1 MRGMSGDDY
10 LQLLHGIADRADAI
24 AMKHFRSVDLSV
36 AIKGDRTPVT
46 AADLE
51 IEREARAMIEA
62 SGSGIAIVGEEFGE
76 SAGSRGDTR
85 LIIDPIDGT
94 ANFMR
99 GIPIFATLLAV
110 EVAGRLVA
118 GLVSAP
124 GLTARWDAL
133 AGRGARVNGSPIRVS
148 PLARIDESQV
158 FYCGLHQ
165 ASADEQAGM
174 LRVIRRC
181 RRDRGFG
188 DFVQHVWVAEGRA
201 EAAIDFGLKPWDI
214 AAVAIVVEEAGG
226 RVSGL
231 DGRSPLA
238 GGALISTNGRV
249 HDEALALLA
258 GKS

>member
-1 MRGMSGDDY
+1 MSDF
-10 LQLLHGIADRADAI
+10 LPLLHAIADRADAI
-24 AMKHFRSVDLSV
+24 AMRHFRSVDLSV

-51 IEREARAMIEA
+51 IEREARSMVES
-62 SGSGIAIVGEEFGE
+62 SGAGFAIVGEELGE
-76 SAGSRGDTR
+76 SAGSGRGR

-110 EVAGRLVA
+110 ELDDRLVA
-118 GLVSAP
+118 GVVSAP
-124 GLTARWDAL
+124 GLSARWDASR
-133 AGRGARVNGSPIRVS
+133 GGGARVNGNSIRVS
-148 PLARIDESQV
+148 PLARLDESQV

-165 ASADEQAGM
+165 ATEAEQQGM

-188 DFVQHVWVAEGRA
+188 DFLEHMWVAEGRGEVA
-201 EAAIDFGLKPWDI
+201 LDFGLKPWDI

-226 RVSGL
+226 RATDAVG
-231 DGRSPLA
+231 GVPRE
-238 GGALISTNGRV
+238 GALISSNGLV
-249 HDEALALLA
+249 HDETLALLRVR
-258 GKS
+258 S